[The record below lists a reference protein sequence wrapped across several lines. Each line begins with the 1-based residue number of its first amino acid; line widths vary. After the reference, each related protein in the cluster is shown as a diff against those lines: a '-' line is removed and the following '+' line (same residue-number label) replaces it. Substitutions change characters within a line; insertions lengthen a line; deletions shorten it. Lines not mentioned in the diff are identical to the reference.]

1 MTIKYKTIKEIKK
14 MISQKEISNKE
25 IVQEVYKLINENSHL
40 NAFVTLNEENSIKQ
54 ADNLDNNPS
63 EMALAGI
70 PIAQKDLFCTKGLRT
85 TCGSKI
91 LDNFI
96 PPYSATVIEN
106 LENAGCISVGKT
118 NMDEFAMGSSNE
130 TSYFGNVHNPWG
142 DKLVPGGSS
151 GGSASAVAA
160 GIVPA
165 ASGTDTGGSIRQ
177 PASLCGITGLKPTYG
192 RVSRWGMIAFASSL
206 DQAGPMARTVEDCA
220 LLLNEMCSHDI
231 KDTTSLDEDIPNFEN
246 RAGAVTLDIT
256 MAELN
261 TYSQN
266 CSPTDPPIL
275 MSWPGALPRQL
286 DEYIDLNNET
296 NTELLADQIWDGER
310 NLDPNWE
317 AILKKNFLN
326 SGGYQYFKMIVDE
339 VSTRFN
345 LANTVDD
352 FEIITDKENYYSLE
366 VLNIIN
372 NIRDDFNT
380 YQANLDT
387 TTFMPRQANDCAN
400 VEYYIDDLK
409 WGLPVYLGLDG
420 TEVTEEYKYDTGE
433 FLETKG
439 FYLPTYYY
447 YNKTDSRYQP
457 FKRPSSGGFSHS
469 SIFLLVSK
477 FQLDVKGEPYF
488 FMDLDR
494 LNCIDEVAP
503 YKENEFSEMNNMSTG
518 NPNSAFAKL
527 PLSIQDE
534 VAYSGSQI
542 TSKSYDPPLNRLS
555 RLAIR
560 LRFHNGRPVK
570 FGIQPFSFVLEIKCS
585 KQSLKL
591 K

>member
-40 NAFVTLNEENSIKQ
+40 NAFVTLNEENSLKQ

-246 RAGAVTLDIT
+246 DLNQSLKGKKIGVVKDLDLSSLDNDVVSVYEDSLNEFVSLG
-256 MAELN
+256 AELKDI
-261 TYSQN
+261 S
-266 CSPTDPPIL
+266 
-275 MSWPGALPRQL
+275 LP
-286 DEYIDLNNET
+286 
-296 NTELLADQIWDGER
+296 
-310 NLDPNWE
+310 
-317 AILKKNFLN
+317 
-326 SGGYQYFKMIVDE
+326 
-339 VSTRFN
+339 N
-345 LANTVDD
+345 LALSV
-352 FEIITDKENYYSLE
+352 
-366 VLNIIN
+366 
-372 NIRDDFNT
+372 
-380 YQANLDT
+380 
-387 TTFMPRQANDCAN
+387 
-400 VEYYIDDLK
+400 
-409 WGLPVYLGLDG
+409 
-420 TEVTEEYKYDTGE
+420 
-433 FLETKG
+433 
-439 FYLPTYYY
+439 PTYY
-447 YNKTDSRYQP
+447 
-457 FKRPSSGGFSHS
+457 
-469 SIFLLVSK
+469 V
-477 FQLDVKGEPYF
+477 
-488 FMDLDR
+488 
-494 LNCIDEVAP
+494 VAP
-503 YKENEFSEMNNMSTG
+503 AECSSN
-518 NPNSAFAKL
+518 
-527 PLSIQDE
+527 
-534 VAYSGSQI
+534 
-542 TSKSYDPPLNRLS
+542 LS
-555 RLAIR
+555 R
-560 LRFHNGRPVK
+560 FDGVK
-570 FGIQPFSFVLEIKCS
+570 FGRRSENPKDLEELYIQTRSEGFGDEVKRRILIGSYVLSAGYYDAYYKKAQQVRRLIKKDFDEAFSNVDVIMTPTTRGPAFEMGSKGSDPIQMYLEDLFTIS
-585 KQSLKL
+585 ANLAGLPAMSLPNGNIDKKPIGL
-591 K
+591 QIIGNFLDESTILNFGHMYQTKTSWHMLTPDGVKE